1 MIKYMD
7 KVTFK
12 EHLLQ
17 VLNEISIS
25 QNVRLGENCKF
36 TVVPIIEHG
45 KSLNSTDEYLHRGM
59 LNEKNLSG
67 RELDFEAV
75 VNMLACRI
83 PLCPIWI
90 NVALKEIREEV
101 PIIELQTSLRFRS
114 PSLLQNQ
121 DTGHPPFKAIISTES

>member
-7 KVTFK
+7 KRIFK
-12 EHLLQ
+12 DHLLQ
-17 VLNEISIS
+17 ALKEISIS
-25 QNVRLGENCKF
+25 RNVNLEDNCKF
-36 TVVPIIEHG
+36 TVVPVIEHG

-67 RELDFEAV
+67 REFDLEAV

-83 PLCPIWI
+83 PLCPLWI
-90 NVALKEIREEV
+90 NVALKEIREDV
-101 PIIELQTSLRFRS
+101 PIIELQTSLRFRN

-121 DTGHPPFKAIISTES
+121 DTGYPPFKSIR

>member
-1 MIKYMD
+1 MD
-7 KVTFK
+7 NATFK

-17 VLNEISIS
+17 ALNKLSNF

-45 KSLNSTDEYLHRGM
+45 KFLNSTDEYLQRGM
-59 LNEKNLSG
+59 LNEKNLNG
-67 RELDFEAV
+67 RELDFETV

-90 NVALKEIREEV
+90 NVSLKEIKGEV
-101 PIIELQTSLRFRS
+101 AVIELQTSLRFRK

-121 DTGHPPFKAIISTES
+121 DTGHPHLRLFFQL

>member
-7 KVTFK
+7 KRTFK
-12 EHLLQ
+12 DHLLQ
-17 VLNEISIS
+17 ALKEISIS
-25 QNVRLGENCKF
+25 RNVNLEDNCKF
-36 TVVPIIEHG
+36 TVVPVIEHG

-67 RELDFEAV
+67 RELDLEAV

-83 PLCPIWI
+83 PLCPLWI
-90 NVALKEIREEV
+90 NVVLKEIREDV
-101 PIIELQTSLRFRS
+101 PIIELQTSLRFRN

-121 DTGHPPFKAIISTES
+121 DTGHPPFKSIR